1 MSTRHLVA
9 LRGDEAELYA
19 RQHAGLR
26 RTVARAVNASPEL
39 VEDAC
44 QAAWTILLRAQ
55 PDRGPTLMAWL
66 RTVAVHEAY
75 RLLRPQQA
83 TVSLDA
89 LSAHS
94 DADEPT
100 SPDEWLPA
108 LAEDRLDEQLEA
120 RRALRALGALPPRQ
134 RQFVAWKAAGHSYEE
149 IRELAGGVSYTSVN
163 KHLARG
169 RRHLR
174 LLEREAA

>member
-9 LRGDEAELYA
+9 LRGDEADLFE
-19 RQHAGLR
+19 RHHAALR
-26 RTVARAVNASPEL
+26 RAVARVVNTSPEL

-44 QAAWTILLRAQ
+44 QAAWAILLRAQ

-75 RLLRPQQA
+75 RLLRHQQT

-89 LSAHS
+89 LTAHA
-94 DADEPT
+94 DADEST
-100 SPDEWLPA
+100 TADDWLSA

-120 RRALRALGALPPRQ
+120 RRALRALQALPVRE
-134 RQFVAWKAAGHSYEE
+134 RQFVVWKAAGHSYEE
-149 IRELAGGVSYTSVN
+149 IRQLAGGVTYTNVN

-169 RRHLR
+169 RRRLR
-174 LLEREAA
+174 LLEQEAA